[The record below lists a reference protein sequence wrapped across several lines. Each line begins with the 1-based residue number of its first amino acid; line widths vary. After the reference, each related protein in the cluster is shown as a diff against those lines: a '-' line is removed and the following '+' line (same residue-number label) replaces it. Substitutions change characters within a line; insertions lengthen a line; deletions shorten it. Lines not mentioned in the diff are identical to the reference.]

1 MSASRYNRSPG
12 QLTDAS
18 TLVIQRRLPGT
29 PERVWAY
36 LTDSDLRRQWLAS
49 GDMPAGKGA
58 GFELTWR
65 NDELSASAGER
76 PDGFSAESR
85 GSCEML
91 EFDPPRRLRYL
102 WSGVGEVLMEL
113 APVGNEVLLTLTHS
127 KLLGERLV
135 LNVCAGWDSHLAL
148 LVALVEG
155 TPRPS
160 LWNTWKERRAEYE
173 VQLRAS

>member
-1 MSASRYNRSPG
+1 
-12 QLTDAS
+12 
-18 TLVIQRRLPGT
+18 
-29 PERVWAY
+29 
-36 LTDSDLRRQWLAS
+36 
-49 GDMPAGKGA
+49 
-58 GFELTWR
+58 
-65 NDELSASAGER
+65 
-76 PDGFSAESR
+76 
-85 GSCEML
+85 ML